1 MSGIPKRTRSKYMR
15 AFVSSAR
22 SNHGDVVF
30 LGDSTL
36 RDMKKEG
43 NFESTVLC
51 LEGLGLISVDRSV
64 DHQRILRIRLTAEGY
79 SYFERLSDE
88 RRHMIMNSILVPILV
103 SIITTAISVYILPPL
118 GRQVEAWLTGLP
130 EPIPQS
136 SSTPWPI
143 GDPSENQ

>member
-36 RDMKKEG
+36 RDLKKEDE
-43 NFESTVLC
+43 FESTVLC
-51 LEGLGLISVDRSV
+51 LEGLGLISVSRSV
-64 DHQRILRIRLTAEGY
+64 DRQRILKIRLTSDGF

-88 RRHMIMNSILVPILV
+88 RRRMIMTSILVPVIV

-118 GRQVEAWLTGLP
+118 GRRVEAWLAGLP
-130 EPIPQS
+130 EPISQS
-136 SSTPWPI
+136 SSTPWPTD
-143 GDPSENQ
+143 DPLENQ